1 MAVTLYGTGQSR
13 AIRILWM
20 LEELGIEY
28 AHRPIDF
35 QNDTKKPE
43 FLALNP
49 NGRVPTLV
57 TEEGDVLWE
66 SMSINLYLAKRYA
79 GPLAPASPREEALAI
94 QWSFWIMTEVEKN
107 LLEVLFYTLGFLGY
121 PQDADKAREYEQ
133 LLERPFKVLESHL
146 SDRDWLIA
154 DRFTVA
160 DLNVASLFPWAKIA
174 RIDLTGYPAI
184 SNWVDTCL
192 SRPAFEQARQRP

>member
-28 AHRPIDF
+28 EHRPIDF

-43 FLALNP
+43 FLELNP
-49 NGRVPTLV
+49 NGRVPTLI

-66 SMSINLYLAKRYA
+66 SMSINLYLAKCYG
-79 GPLAPASPREEALAI
+79 GPLAPATPQEEALAI

-121 PQDADKAREYEQ
+121 PKDADKAREYEQ
-133 LLERPFKVLESHL
+133 LLERPFKVLDSQL
-146 SDRDWLIA
+146 SGRDWLISE
-154 DRFTVA
+154 RFTVA
-160 DLNVASLFPWAKIA
+160 DLNVASLFPWAKIVGV
-174 RIDLTGYPAI
+174 DLSGYPAI
-184 SNWVDTCL
+184 SNWVDACL
-192 SRPAFEQARQRP
+192 SRPAFERARQKP